1 MKFNF
6 RKISAIAVSAILTGM
21 TLGVAAAA
29 AYPAPFVSGG
39 AANVAIVYGTGT
51 GVSSLD
57 IVQAGNIQSNL
68 QSKMGTSVA
77 TASTV
82 SGEAKSLASGSDLL
96 YLNDDL
102 AENVQ
107 TITKSDLP
115 TTLADGT
122 FTDDNGG
129 TFEYEQTI
137 AVGTS
142 GLNAFSFGNSN
153 NDFDDPALMINLSTS
168 TSTPMYT
175 WTLSFDKA
183 TNLTASISEGE
194 EITIFGKKY
203 TVGTATD
210 TDTLVLLGG
219 SSATRINVGETATLT
234 VSGVEYTV
242 ALDGLSS
249 ATATEAG
256 ITVNGEYKTFTQGQ
270 TKTFS
275 FSDGTQVDVYAK
287 TVFRTG
293 DSGTGYIEV
302 EIGAGKLTFES
313 GSAVKFGSD
322 NTDIDGT
329 LVTITPTPAGST
341 GERPGFG
348 NVTKIQIAV
357 SAKDSDQNSILVG
370 ESFTDPIFETL
381 KIDFAGVY
389 NGPVFEAEEDTGRNV
404 LKLTTGGS
412 RELQVEMTDSSGVT
426 KTIPLT
432 FNGLMQSDANNIFQ
446 TIEGANMTD
455 EDYFILDSGDYEHL
469 MRVKTLQF
477 DDITGKVQILDVF
490 TGTTYTVG
498 ETTGVD
504 FTGDIHTSTGGQNL
518 TINSQTYT
526 ITNTSKGSGTA
537 AGVSIT
543 RSGAS
548 ASSTK
553 AVFPYIELVAG
564 EDFPRVAFINQTN
577 RINETTGDKIVAGAA
592 GADVAGKT
600 YELPTGTVQFRITNG
615 SAVTGAT
622 NPVWTSYSVTPTG
635 GSATSWAN
643 ITSVGNESGVN
654 HTTIQVGE
662 AWYTFG
668 TVSLHGAVAI
678 GAANITIQNVTLNT
692 WFNATVGTVGTPGG
706 GALVNPAIM
715 LVEPKDKS
723 DGDARN
729 VVVINTTDD
738 GTYSE
743 QSGDVL
749 FSGTTQYKSESWDET
764 KLKGYLTNYGTYAL
778 RDQLDTN
785 IHVARL
791 TYSNAKQMYADVYF
805 AEPTA
810 TITTGS
816 TGGGAGQL
824 GDVLVTDDEVSNVAT
839 KNLII
844 VGGSCINS
852 AAATLVGGAKCGA
865 AWTTATGVGTGQF
878 LIKGYA
884 TSTLTSKLALLVA
897 GYDAADTVNAAT
909 YLKTK
914 AVDTSKEYL
923 GTSAT
928 AATLVTTNVTA

>member
-6 RKISAIAVSAILTGM
+6 RKISALGCSLILAGMSIASPI
-21 TLGVAAAA
+21 AAA

-39 AANVAIVYGTGT
+39 TANVAIVYGTGT
-51 GVSSLD
+51 GVSALD
-57 IVQAGNIQSNL
+57 VVQAGNIQSNL
-68 QSKMGTSVA
+68 QSKMGTSVG
-77 TASTV
+77 TSSTV
-82 SGEAKSLASGSDLL
+82 SGDARSLASGSDLL

-142 GLNAFSFGNSN
+142 GLNAFTFGNSN

-183 TNLTASISEGE
+183 TNLTSSISEGE
-194 EITIFGKKY
+194 EIKIFGKTY
-203 TVGTATD
+203 TIGTATD
-210 TDTLVLLGG
+210 VDTLVLLGG

-234 VSGVEYTV
+234 VGGVDYTV
-242 ALDGLSS
+242 SLDGLSS
-249 ATATEAG
+249 ATTTEAG
-256 ITVNGEYKTFTQGQ
+256 ITVNGQYKTFTQGQ
-270 TKTFS
+270 TKTFTL
-275 FSDGTQVDVYAK
+275 SDATQVDVYAK

-293 DSGTGYIEV
+293 DSGTGYVEV
-302 EIGAGKLTFES
+302 EIGSGKLTFET
-313 GSAVKFGSD
+313 GGAVKFGTD

-341 GERPGFG
+341 PDRPGFG

-357 SAKDSDQNSILVG
+357 AAQDSDANHILVG
-370 ESFTDPIFETL
+370 GAFTDPVFETL
-381 KIDFAGVY
+381 KIDFSGVY
-389 NGPVFEAEEDTGRNV
+389 NGPVFEAEEDTGRIA
-404 LKLTTGGS
+404 LKLTSGGS
-412 RELQVEMTDSSGVT
+412 RELQVEMTDSSGVV
-426 KTIPLT
+426 KTIPFT
-432 FNGLMQSDANNIFQ
+432 YNNIMQSDERSIFH
-446 TIEGANMTD
+446 TIEGDNMTD
-455 EDYFILDSGDYEHL
+455 EDYFILNSGDYEHL
-469 MRVKTLQF
+469 MRVKHLNF

-498 ETTGVD
+498 DTTGVD
-504 FTGDIHTSTGGQNL
+504 FTGDVHTQTGGQNL

-537 AGVSIT
+537 AGVVIT
-543 RSGAS
+543 RAGAATS
-548 ASSTK
+548 ANR

-577 RINETTGDKIVAGAA
+577 RFNDSTGDKVTAGAA
-592 GADVAGKT
+592 GTRVTGKT
-600 YELPTGTVQFRITNG
+600 YDLPTGTVQFAITNG
-615 SAVTGAT
+615 SNADGSAQSNWVEYGA
-622 NPVWTSYSVTPTG
+622 TPTG
-635 GSATSWAN
+635 GSITWAN
-643 ITSVGNESGVN
+643 ISGSNKSGGN
-654 HTTIQVGE
+654 HTSIQVGE
-662 AWYTFG
+662 GWYIFG
-668 TVSLHGAVAI
+668 TTTLVGAVAI
-678 GAANITIQNVTLNT
+678 GAANVTVNNVTLST
-692 WFNATVGTVGTPGG
+692 WLNATNGAPTLPGDG
-706 GALVNPAIM
+706 KLLSPAIM
-715 LVEPKDKS
+715 LVEAKDKS

-738 GTYSE
+738 ATYSE

-749 FSGTTQYKSESWDET
+749 FSGTSQYVSESWDET

-778 RDQLDTN
+778 RDQIDTN
-785 IHVARL
+785 IHLARL
-791 TYSNAKQMYADVYF
+791 TYTTKQMYADVYF

-810 TITTGS
+810 TITAGS
-816 TGGGAGQL
+816 TGGGASQL
-824 GDVLVTDDEVSNVAT
+824 GDVLVKDSEVSSVAT
-839 KNLII
+839 KNLIV

-852 AAATLVGGAKCGA
+852 AAASLVGGAYCSA
-865 AWTTATGVGTGQF
+865 AWTTATNVGTGEF

-884 TSTLTSKLALLVA
+884 SSTITNKIALLVA

-909 YLKTK
+909 YLRNQ
-914 AVDTSKEYL
+914 ALDTSKEYK

-928 AATLVTTNVTA
+928 SATLVTTESA